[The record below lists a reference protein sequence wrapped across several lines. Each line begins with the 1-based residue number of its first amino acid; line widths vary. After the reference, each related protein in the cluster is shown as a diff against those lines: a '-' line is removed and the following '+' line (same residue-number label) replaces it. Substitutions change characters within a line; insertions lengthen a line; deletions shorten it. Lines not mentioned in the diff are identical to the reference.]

1 MRGSEVIRLSV
12 FFDHILQAEEQTGK
26 HIPELLAE
34 VKEEGISAVE
44 INRTYLLEH
53 PETLEMLE
61 TAGLQVSCIYEFY
74 ALERGRET
82 EKARRHIEIARKAK
96 AGKIL
101 IVPGFFSVETEEFV
115 NCVPDREKVWD
126 YLSHSEKAVRMAE
139 GLREIVEMAGS
150 RNAVKDEK
158 ITEPHGIADVKK
170 NADSQS
176 AADITP
182 IPVVIEDFD
191 DRNSPIAC
199 VSGMKWFAEQVPG
212 LCFTFDTG
220 NFIIHGEDIFAA
232 WEELKDKVVHVHCK
246 DRKISAKKLLKV
258 QKTESS
264 EPLKVQKTESDEPLQ
279 AQETDADKAM
289 EMQKIYTDK
298 PLQAQEADADK
309 AMEMQKIYTDKPL
322 QAQENTTPDIKEC
335 YLPAAVGEGCIPIK
349 ELVYKMKEYGYRGY
363 LAIEHFD
370 AADQE
375 AYMQKSAANL
385 QEYCS

>member
-34 VKEEGISAVE
+34 VKKAGISAVE
-44 INRTYLLEH
+44 INCTYLLEH
-53 PETLEMLE
+53 PATLEMLE

-82 EKARRHIEIARKAK
+82 EKARRHIEIARKTK

-101 IVPGFFSVETEEFV
+101 IVPGFFSVEAEEFV

-126 YLSHSEKAVRMAE
+126 YLSHSEKAQRMAD

-150 RNAVKDEK
+150 RN
-158 ITEPHGIADVKK
+158 IAD
-170 NADSQS
+170 
-176 AADITP
+176 TP
-182 IPVVIEDFD
+182 ITVVIEDFD

-199 VSGMKWFAEQVPG
+199 VSGMQWFAEQVPG

-246 DRKISAKKLLKV
+246 DRKIS
-258 QKTESS
+258 S
-264 EPLKVQKTESDEPLQ
+264 
-279 AQETDADKAM
+279 
-289 EMQKIYTDK
+289 DK
-298 PLQAQEADADK
+298 PLQT
-309 AMEMQKIYTDKPL
+309 QKN
-322 QAQENTTPDIKEC
+322 ATPDIKEC

-370 AADQE
+370 AVDQE

>member
-34 VKEEGISAVE
+34 VKNAGISAVE

-53 PETLEMLE
+53 PATLEMLE

-82 EKARRHIEIARKAK
+82 EKARRHIEIARKTK

-126 YLSHSEKAVRMAE
+126 YLSHSEKAQRMAD

-150 RNAVKDEK
+150 RN
-158 ITEPHGIADVKK
+158 IAD
-170 NADSQS
+170 
-176 AADITP
+176 TP
-182 IPVVIEDFD
+182 ITVVIEDFD

-199 VSGMKWFAEQVPG
+199 VSGMQWFAEQVPG

-246 DRKISAKKLLKV
+246 DRKIS
-258 QKTESS
+258 S
-264 EPLKVQKTESDEPLQ
+264 
-279 AQETDADKAM
+279 
-289 EMQKIYTDK
+289 DK
-298 PLQAQEADADK
+298 PLQT
-309 AMEMQKIYTDKPL
+309 QKNATL
-322 QAQENTTPDIKEC
+322 DIKEC

-375 AYMQKSAANL
+375 AYMQKSVANL
-385 QEYCS
+385 QEYCSQTGMEIYTK

>member
-1 MRGSEVIRLSV
+1 MRGSEVIRLSA

-34 VKEEGISAVE
+34 VKKAGISAVE
-44 INRTYLLEH
+44 INCTYLLEH
-53 PETLEMLE
+53 SATLEMLE

-82 EKARRHIEIARKAK
+82 EKARRHIEIARKTK

-126 YLSHSEKAVRMAE
+126 YLSHSEKAQRMAD

-150 RNAVKDEK
+150 RN
-158 ITEPHGIADVKK
+158 IAD
-170 NADSQS
+170 
-176 AADITP
+176 TP
-182 IPVVIEDFD
+182 ITVVIEDFD

-199 VSGMKWFAEQVPG
+199 VSGMQWFAEQVPG

-220 NFIIHGEDIFAA
+220 NFIIHGENIFAA

-246 DRKISAKKLLKV
+246 DRKIS
-258 QKTESS
+258 S
-264 EPLKVQKTESDEPLQ
+264 
-279 AQETDADKAM
+279 
-289 EMQKIYTDK
+289 DK
-298 PLQAQEADADK
+298 PLQT
-309 AMEMQKIYTDKPL
+309 QKNATL
-322 QAQENTTPDIKEC
+322 DIKEC

-385 QEYCS
+385 QEYCSQTGMGIYTK

>member
-34 VKEEGISAVE
+34 VKKAGISAVE
-44 INRTYLLEH
+44 INCTYLLEH
-53 PETLEMLE
+53 PATLEMLE

-82 EKARRHIEIARKAK
+82 EKARRHIEIARKTK

-126 YLSHSEKAVRMAE
+126 YLSHSEKAQRMAD
-139 GLREIVEMAGS
+139 GLREIVEMADS
-150 RNAVKDEK
+150 RN
-158 ITEPHGIADVKK
+158 IAD
-170 NADSQS
+170 
-176 AADITP
+176 TP
-182 IPVVIEDFD
+182 ITVVIEDFD

-199 VSGMKWFAEQVPG
+199 VSGMQWFAEQVPG

-220 NFIIHGEDIFAA
+220 NFIIHGENIFAA

-246 DRKISAKKLLKV
+246 DRKIS
-258 QKTESS
+258 S
-264 EPLKVQKTESDEPLQ
+264 
-279 AQETDADKAM
+279 
-289 EMQKIYTDK
+289 DK
-298 PLQAQEADADK
+298 PLQT
-309 AMEMQKIYTDKPL
+309 QKN
-322 QAQENTTPDIKEC
+322 ATPDIKEC
-335 YLPAAVGEGCIPIK
+335 YLPAAVVEGCIPIK

-385 QEYCS
+385 RRYCSQTGMGIYTK

>member
-126 YLSHSEKAVRMAE
+126 YLSHSEKALRMAE

-158 ITEPHGIADVKK
+158 ITEPHGIAGVKK
-170 NADSQS
+170 IADSQS

-182 IPVVIEDFD
+182 IAVVIEDFD
-191 DRNSPIAC
+191 DRNSPIAS

-246 DRKISAKKLLKV
+246 DRKISAEKLLKV

-264 EPLKVQKTESDEPLQ
+264 ESLKVQKTESSEPLRV
-279 AQETDADKAM
+279 
-289 EMQKIYTDK
+289 QKTESDE

-322 QAQENTTPDIKEC
+322 QAQENATPDIKEC

-349 ELVYKMKEYGYRGY
+349 ELVHKMKEYGYRGY

>member
-34 VKEEGISAVE
+34 VKNAGISAVE
-44 INRTYLLEH
+44 INCTYLLEH
-53 PETLEMLE
+53 PATLEMLE

-82 EKARRHIEIARKAK
+82 EKARRHIEIARKTK

-126 YLSHSEKAVRMAE
+126 YLSHSEKAQRMAD

-150 RNAVKDEK
+150 RN
-158 ITEPHGIADVKK
+158 IAD
-170 NADSQS
+170 
-176 AADITP
+176 TP
-182 IPVVIEDFD
+182 ITVVIEDFD

-199 VSGMKWFAEQVPG
+199 VSGMQWFAEQVPG

-246 DRKISAKKLLKV
+246 DSKIS
-258 QKTESS
+258 S
-264 EPLKVQKTESDEPLQ
+264 
-279 AQETDADKAM
+279 
-289 EMQKIYTDK
+289 DK
-298 PLQAQEADADK
+298 PLQT
-309 AMEMQKIYTDKPL
+309 QKN
-322 QAQENTTPDIKEC
+322 ATPDIKEC
-335 YLPAAVGEGCIPIK
+335 YLPAAEGEGCIPIK

-385 QEYCS
+385 QEYCSQTGMEIYTK

>member
-34 VKEEGISAVE
+34 VKKAGISAVE
-44 INRTYLLEH
+44 INCTYLLEH
-53 PETLEMLE
+53 PATLEMLE

-82 EKARRHIEIARKAK
+82 EKARRHIEIARKTK

-126 YLSHSEKAVRMAE
+126 YLSHSEKAQRMAD
-139 GLREIVEMAGS
+139 GLREIVEMADS
-150 RNAVKDEK
+150 RN
-158 ITEPHGIADVKK
+158 IAD
-170 NADSQS
+170 
-176 AADITP
+176 TP
-182 IPVVIEDFD
+182 ITVVIEDFD

-199 VSGMKWFAEQVPG
+199 VSGMQWFAEQVPG
-212 LCFTFDTG
+212 LCFTFDMG
-220 NFIIHGEDIFAA
+220 NFIIHGENIFAA

-246 DRKISAKKLLKV
+246 DRKIS
-258 QKTESS
+258 S
-264 EPLKVQKTESDEPLQ
+264 
-279 AQETDADKAM
+279 
-289 EMQKIYTDK
+289 DK
-298 PLQAQEADADK
+298 PLQT
-309 AMEMQKIYTDKPL
+309 QKN
-322 QAQENTTPDIKEC
+322 ATPDIKEC

-385 QEYCS
+385 QEYCSQTGMGIYTK

>member
-34 VKEEGISAVE
+34 VKKAGISAVE
-44 INRTYLLEH
+44 INCTYLLEH
-53 PETLEMLE
+53 PATLEMLE

-82 EKARRHIEIARKAK
+82 EKARRHIEIARKTK

-126 YLSHSEKAVRMAE
+126 YLSHSEKAQRMAD

-150 RNAVKDEK
+150 RN
-158 ITEPHGIADVKK
+158 IADT
-170 NADSQS
+170 S
-176 AADITP
+176 IT
-182 IPVVIEDFD
+182 VVIEDFD

-199 VSGMKWFAEQVPG
+199 VSGMQWFAEQVPG

-220 NFIIHGEDIFAA
+220 NFIIHGENIFAA

-246 DRKISAKKLLKV
+246 DRKIS
-258 QKTESS
+258 S
-264 EPLKVQKTESDEPLQ
+264 
-279 AQETDADKAM
+279 
-289 EMQKIYTDK
+289 DK
-298 PLQAQEADADK
+298 PLQT
-309 AMEMQKIYTDKPL
+309 QKN
-322 QAQENTTPDIKEC
+322 ATPDIKEC

-385 QEYCS
+385 QEYCSQTGMEIYTK

>member
-34 VKEEGISAVE
+34 VKKAGISAVE

-53 PETLEMLE
+53 PATLEMLE

-82 EKARRHIEIARKAK
+82 EKARKHIEIARKTK

-101 IVPGFFSVETEEFV
+101 IVPGFFSVEAEEFV

-126 YLSHSEKAVRMAE
+126 YLSHSEKAQRMAD

-150 RNAVKDEK
+150 RN
-158 ITEPHGIADVKK
+158 IAD
-170 NADSQS
+170 
-176 AADITP
+176 TP
-182 IPVVIEDFD
+182 ITVVIEDFD

-199 VSGMKWFAEQVPG
+199 VSGMQWFAEQVPG

-246 DRKISAKKLLKV
+246 DRKIS
-258 QKTESS
+258 S
-264 EPLKVQKTESDEPLQ
+264 
-279 AQETDADKAM
+279 
-289 EMQKIYTDK
+289 DK
-298 PLQAQEADADK
+298 PLQT
-309 AMEMQKIYTDKPL
+309 QKN
-322 QAQENTTPDIKEC
+322 ATPDIKEC

-385 QEYCS
+385 QEYCSQTGMEIYTK

>member
-34 VKEEGISAVE
+34 VKKAGISAVE
-44 INRTYLLEH
+44 INCTYLLEH
-53 PETLEMLE
+53 PATLEMLE

-82 EKARRHIEIARKAK
+82 EKARRHIEIARKTK

-126 YLSHSEKAVRMAE
+126 YLSHSEKAQRMAD
-139 GLREIVEMAGS
+139 GLQEIVEMAGS
-150 RNAVKDEK
+150 RN
-158 ITEPHGIADVKK
+158 IAD
-170 NADSQS
+170 
-176 AADITP
+176 TP
-182 IPVVIEDFD
+182 ITVVIEDFD

-199 VSGMKWFAEQVPG
+199 VSGMQWFAKQVPG

-220 NFIIHGEDIFAA
+220 NFIIHGENIFAA

-246 DRKISAKKLLKV
+246 DRKIS
-258 QKTESS
+258 S
-264 EPLKVQKTESDEPLQ
+264 
-279 AQETDADKAM
+279 
-289 EMQKIYTDK
+289 DK
-298 PLQAQEADADK
+298 PLQT
-309 AMEMQKIYTDKPL
+309 QKN
-322 QAQENTTPDIKEC
+322 ATPDIKEC

-385 QEYCS
+385 QEYCSQTGMEIYTK

>member
-34 VKEEGISAVE
+34 VKKAGISAIE
-44 INRTYLLEH
+44 INCTYLLEH
-53 PETLEMLE
+53 PAMLEMLE

-82 EKARRHIEIARKAK
+82 EKARRHIEIARKTK

-126 YLSHSEKAVRMAE
+126 YLSHSEKAQRMAD

-150 RNAVKDEK
+150 RN
-158 ITEPHGIADVKK
+158 IAD
-170 NADSQS
+170 
-176 AADITP
+176 TP
-182 IPVVIEDFD
+182 ITVVIEDFD

-199 VSGMKWFAEQVPG
+199 VSGMQWFAEQVPG

-220 NFIIHGEDIFAA
+220 NFIIHGENIFAA

-246 DRKISAKKLLKV
+246 DRKIS
-258 QKTESS
+258 S
-264 EPLKVQKTESDEPLQ
+264 
-279 AQETDADKAM
+279 
-289 EMQKIYTDK
+289 DK
-298 PLQAQEADADK
+298 PLQT
-309 AMEMQKIYTDKPL
+309 QKNATL
-322 QAQENTTPDIKEC
+322 DIKEC
-335 YLPAAVGEGCIPIK
+335 YLPAAEGEGCIPIK

-385 QEYCS
+385 RRYCSQTGMGIYTK

>member
-34 VKEEGISAVE
+34 VKKAGISAVE
-44 INRTYLLEH
+44 INCTYLLEH
-53 PETLEMLE
+53 PATLEMLE

-82 EKARRHIEIARKAK
+82 EKARRHIEIARKTK

-126 YLSHSEKAVRMAE
+126 YLSHSEKAQRMAD

-150 RNAVKDEK
+150 RN
-158 ITEPHGIADVKK
+158 IAD
-170 NADSQS
+170 
-176 AADITP
+176 TP
-182 IPVVIEDFD
+182 ITVVIEDFD

-199 VSGMKWFAEQVPG
+199 VSGMQWFAKQVPG

-220 NFIIHGEDIFAA
+220 NFIIHGENIFAA

-246 DRKISAKKLLKV
+246 DRKIS
-258 QKTESS
+258 S
-264 EPLKVQKTESDEPLQ
+264 
-279 AQETDADKAM
+279 
-289 EMQKIYTDK
+289 DK
-298 PLQAQEADADK
+298 PLQT
-309 AMEMQKIYTDKPL
+309 QKN
-322 QAQENTTPDIKEC
+322 ATPDIKEC

-375 AYMQKSAANL
+375 AYMQKSVANL
-385 QEYCS
+385 QEYCSQTGMEIYTK

>member
-1 MRGSEVIRLSV
+1 MRGSEVIRLST

-34 VKEEGISAVE
+34 VKKAGISAVE

-53 PETLEMLE
+53 PATLEMLE

-82 EKARRHIEIARKAK
+82 EKARRHIEIARKTK

-126 YLSHSEKAVRMAE
+126 YLSHSEKAQRMAD

-150 RNAVKDEK
+150 RN
-158 ITEPHGIADVKK
+158 IAD
-170 NADSQS
+170 
-176 AADITP
+176 TP
-182 IPVVIEDFD
+182 ITVVIEDFD

-199 VSGMKWFAEQVPG
+199 VSGMQWFAEQVPG

-220 NFIIHGEDIFAA
+220 NFIIHGENIFAA

-246 DRKISAKKLLKV
+246 DRKIS
-258 QKTESS
+258 S
-264 EPLKVQKTESDEPLQ
+264 
-279 AQETDADKAM
+279 
-289 EMQKIYTDK
+289 DK
-298 PLQAQEADADK
+298 PLQT
-309 AMEMQKIYTDKPL
+309 QKN
-322 QAQENTTPDIKEC
+322 ATPDIKEC

-385 QEYCS
+385 QEYCSQTGMGIYTK

>member
-34 VKEEGISAVE
+34 VKKAGISAVE
-44 INRTYLLEH
+44 INCTYLLEH
-53 PETLEMLE
+53 PATLEMLE

-82 EKARRHIEIARKAK
+82 EKARRHIEIARKTK

-126 YLSHSEKAVRMAE
+126 YLSHSEKAQRMAD

-150 RNAVKDEK
+150 RN
-158 ITEPHGIADVKK
+158 IAD
-170 NADSQS
+170 
-176 AADITP
+176 TP
-182 IPVVIEDFD
+182 ITVVIEDFD

-199 VSGMKWFAEQVPG
+199 VSGMQWFAEQVPG

-220 NFIIHGEDIFAA
+220 NFIIHGENIFAA

-246 DRKISAKKLLKV
+246 DRKIS
-258 QKTESS
+258 S
-264 EPLKVQKTESDEPLQ
+264 
-279 AQETDADKAM
+279 
-289 EMQKIYTDK
+289 DK
-298 PLQAQEADADK
+298 PLQT
-309 AMEMQKIYTDKPL
+309 QKN
-322 QAQENTTPDIKEC
+322 ATPDIKEC

-370 AADQE
+370 AAYQE

-385 QEYCS
+385 QEYCSQTGMGIYTK

>member
-34 VKEEGISAVE
+34 VKNAGISAVE

-53 PETLEMLE
+53 PATLEMLE

-82 EKARRHIEIARKAK
+82 EKARRHIEIARKTK

-126 YLSHSEKAVRMAE
+126 YLSHSEKAQRMAD

-150 RNAVKDEK
+150 RN
-158 ITEPHGIADVKK
+158 IAD
-170 NADSQS
+170 
-176 AADITP
+176 TP
-182 IPVVIEDFD
+182 ITVVIEDFD

-199 VSGMKWFAEQVPG
+199 VSGMQWFAEQVPG

-246 DRKISAKKLLKV
+246 DRKIS
-258 QKTESS
+258 S
-264 EPLKVQKTESDEPLQ
+264 
-279 AQETDADKAM
+279 
-289 EMQKIYTDK
+289 DK
-298 PLQAQEADADK
+298 PLQT
-309 AMEMQKIYTDKPL
+309 QKNATL
-322 QAQENTTPDIKEC
+322 DIKAC

-349 ELVYKMKEYGYRGY
+349 ELGYKMKEYGYRGY

>member
-34 VKEEGISAVE
+34 VKKAGISAVE
-44 INRTYLLEH
+44 INCTYLLEH
-53 PETLEMLE
+53 PATLEMLE

-82 EKARRHIEIARKAK
+82 EKARRHIEIARKTK

-115 NCVPDREKVWD
+115 NCVPDREKGWD
-126 YLSHSEKAVRMAE
+126 YLSHSEKAQRMAD

-150 RNAVKDEK
+150 RN
-158 ITEPHGIADVKK
+158 IAD
-170 NADSQS
+170 
-176 AADITP
+176 TP
-182 IPVVIEDFD
+182 ITVVIEDFD

-199 VSGMKWFAEQVPG
+199 VSGMQWFAEQVPG

-246 DRKISAKKLLKV
+246 DRKIS
-258 QKTESS
+258 S
-264 EPLKVQKTESDEPLQ
+264 
-279 AQETDADKAM
+279 
-289 EMQKIYTDK
+289 DK
-298 PLQAQEADADK
+298 PLQT
-309 AMEMQKIYTDKPL
+309 QKN
-322 QAQENTTPDIKEC
+322 ATPDIKEC

-370 AADQE
+370 AAEQE

-385 QEYCS
+385 QEYCSQTGMEIYTK

>member
-34 VKEEGISAVE
+34 VKKAGISAVE

-53 PETLEMLE
+53 PATLEMLE

-82 EKARRHIEIARKAK
+82 EKARRHIEIARKTK

-126 YLSHSEKAVRMAE
+126 YLSHSEKAQRMAD

-150 RNAVKDEK
+150 RN
-158 ITEPHGIADVKK
+158 IAD
-170 NADSQS
+170 
-176 AADITP
+176 TP
-182 IPVVIEDFD
+182 ITVVIEDFD

-199 VSGMKWFAEQVPG
+199 VSGMQWFAEQVPG

-220 NFIIHGEDIFAA
+220 NFIIHGENIFAA

-246 DRKISAKKLLKV
+246 DRKISSDKSLQT
-258 QKTESS
+258 QKN
-264 EPLKVQKTESDEPLQ
+264 
-279 AQETDADKAM
+279 A
-289 EMQKIYTDK
+289 
-298 PLQAQEADADK
+298 
-309 AMEMQKIYTDKPL
+309 
-322 QAQENTTPDIKEC
+322 TPDIKEC

-385 QEYCS
+385 QEYCSQTGMGIYTK

>member
-34 VKEEGISAVE
+34 VKKAGISAVE
-44 INRTYLLEH
+44 INCTYLLEH
-53 PETLEMLE
+53 PATLEMLE

-82 EKARRHIEIARKAK
+82 EKARRHIEIARKTK

-126 YLSHSEKAVRMAE
+126 YLSHSEKAQRMAD

-150 RNAVKDEK
+150 RN
-158 ITEPHGIADVKK
+158 IAD
-170 NADSQS
+170 
-176 AADITP
+176 TP
-182 IPVVIEDFD
+182 ITVVIEDFD

-199 VSGMKWFAEQVPG
+199 VSGMQWFAEQVPG

-246 DRKISAKKLLKV
+246 DRKIS
-258 QKTESS
+258 S
-264 EPLKVQKTESDEPLQ
+264 
-279 AQETDADKAM
+279 
-289 EMQKIYTDK
+289 DK
-298 PLQAQEADADK
+298 PLQT
-309 AMEMQKIYTDKPL
+309 QKN
-322 QAQENTTPDIKEC
+322 ATPDIKEC

-370 AADQE
+370 AAEQE

-385 QEYCS
+385 QEYCSQTGMEIYTK

>member
-34 VKEEGISAVE
+34 VKNAGISAVE

-53 PETLEMLE
+53 PATLEMLE

-82 EKARRHIEIARKAK
+82 EKARRHIEIARKTK

-126 YLSHSEKAVRMAE
+126 YLSHSEKAQRMAD

-150 RNAVKDEK
+150 RN
-158 ITEPHGIADVKK
+158 IAD
-170 NADSQS
+170 
-176 AADITP
+176 TP
-182 IPVVIEDFD
+182 ITVVIEDFD

-199 VSGMKWFAEQVPG
+199 VSGMQWFAEQVPG

-246 DRKISAKKLLKV
+246 DRKIS
-258 QKTESS
+258 S
-264 EPLKVQKTESDEPLQ
+264 
-279 AQETDADKAM
+279 
-289 EMQKIYTDK
+289 DK
-298 PLQAQEADADK
+298 PLQT
-309 AMEMQKIYTDKPL
+309 QKN
-322 QAQENTTPDIKEC
+322 ATPDIKEC

-385 QEYCS
+385 QEYCSQTGMEIYTK

>member
-1 MRGSEVIRLSV
+1 MRGSEVIRLSA

-34 VKEEGISAVE
+34 VKKAGISAVE
-44 INRTYLLEH
+44 INCTYLLEH
-53 PETLEMLE
+53 PATLEMLE

-82 EKARRHIEIARKAK
+82 EKARRHIEIARKTK

-126 YLSHSEKAVRMAE
+126 YLSHSEKAQRMAD

-150 RNAVKDEK
+150 RN
-158 ITEPHGIADVKK
+158 IAD
-170 NADSQS
+170 
-176 AADITP
+176 TP
-182 IPVVIEDFD
+182 ITVVIEDFD

-199 VSGMKWFAEQVPG
+199 VSGMQWFAEQVPG

-220 NFIIHGEDIFAA
+220 NFIIHGENIFAA

-246 DRKISAKKLLKV
+246 DRKIS
-258 QKTESS
+258 S
-264 EPLKVQKTESDEPLQ
+264 
-279 AQETDADKAM
+279 
-289 EMQKIYTDK
+289 DK
-298 PLQAQEADADK
+298 PLQT
-309 AMEMQKIYTDKPL
+309 QKN
-322 QAQENTTPDIKEC
+322 ATPDIKEC

-385 QEYCS
+385 QEYCSQTGMGIYTK

>member
-34 VKEEGISAVE
+34 VKKAGISAVE

-53 PETLEMLE
+53 PATLEMLE

-82 EKARRHIEIARKAK
+82 EKARRHIEIARKTK

-101 IVPGFFSVETEEFV
+101 IVPGFFSVEAEEFV

-126 YLSHSEKAVRMAE
+126 YLSHSEKAQRMAD

-150 RNAVKDEK
+150 RN
-158 ITEPHGIADVKK
+158 IAD
-170 NADSQS
+170 
-176 AADITP
+176 TP
-182 IPVVIEDFD
+182 ITVVIEDFD

-199 VSGMKWFAEQVPG
+199 VSGMQWFAEQVPG

-220 NFIIHGEDIFAA
+220 NFIIHGENIFAA

-246 DRKISAKKLLKV
+246 DRKIS
-258 QKTESS
+258 S
-264 EPLKVQKTESDEPLQ
+264 
-279 AQETDADKAM
+279 
-289 EMQKIYTDK
+289 DK
-298 PLQAQEADADK
+298 PLQT
-309 AMEMQKIYTDKPL
+309 QKN
-322 QAQENTTPDIKEC
+322 ATPDIKEC

-375 AYMQKSAANL
+375 VYMQKSAANL
-385 QEYCS
+385 QEYCSQTGMEIYTK

>member
-1 MRGSEVIRLSV
+1 MRGSEVIRLLV

-34 VKEEGISAVE
+34 VKKAGISAVE

-53 PETLEMLE
+53 PATLEVLE

-82 EKARRHIEIARKAK
+82 EKARRHIEIARKTK

-126 YLSHSEKAVRMAE
+126 YLSHSEKAQRMAD

-150 RNAVKDEK
+150 RN
-158 ITEPHGIADVKK
+158 IAD
-170 NADSQS
+170 
-176 AADITP
+176 TP
-182 IPVVIEDFD
+182 ITVVIEDFD

-199 VSGMKWFAEQVPG
+199 VSGMQWFAEQVPG

-220 NFIIHGEDIFAA
+220 NFIIHGENIFAA

-246 DRKISAKKLLKV
+246 DRKIS
-258 QKTESS
+258 S
-264 EPLKVQKTESDEPLQ
+264 
-279 AQETDADKAM
+279 
-289 EMQKIYTDK
+289 DK
-298 PLQAQEADADK
+298 PLQT
-309 AMEMQKIYTDKPL
+309 QKN
-322 QAQENTTPDIKEC
+322 ATPDIKEC

-385 QEYCS
+385 QEYCSQTGMGIYTK

>member
-1 MRGSEVIRLSV
+1 MRGSEVIRLSA

-34 VKEEGISAVE
+34 VKKAGISAVE
-44 INRTYLLEH
+44 INCTYLLKH
-53 PETLEMLE
+53 PATLEMLE

-82 EKARRHIEIARKAK
+82 EKARRHIEIARKTK

-126 YLSHSEKAVRMAE
+126 YLSHSEKAQRMAD

-150 RNAVKDEK
+150 RN
-158 ITEPHGIADVKK
+158 IAD
-170 NADSQS
+170 
-176 AADITP
+176 TP
-182 IPVVIEDFD
+182 ITVVIEDFD

-199 VSGMKWFAEQVPG
+199 VSGMQWFAEQVPG

-220 NFIIHGEDIFAA
+220 NFIIHGENIFAA
-232 WEELKDKVVHVHCK
+232 WEELNDKVVHVHCK
-246 DRKISAKKLLKV
+246 DRKIRS
-258 QKTESS
+258 
-264 EPLKVQKTESDEPLQ
+264 
-279 AQETDADKAM
+279 
-289 EMQKIYTDK
+289 DK
-298 PLQAQEADADK
+298 PLQT
-309 AMEMQKIYTDKPL
+309 QKNATL
-322 QAQENTTPDIKEC
+322 DIKEC

-385 QEYCS
+385 QEYCSQTGMGIYTK

>member
-34 VKEEGISAVE
+34 VKKAGISAVE

-53 PETLEMLE
+53 PATLEMLE

-82 EKARRHIEIARKAK
+82 EKARRHIEIARKTK

-101 IVPGFFSVETEEFV
+101 IVPGFFSVEAEEFV

-126 YLSHSEKAVRMAE
+126 YLSHSEKAQRMAD

-150 RNAVKDEK
+150 RN
-158 ITEPHGIADVKK
+158 IAD
-170 NADSQS
+170 
-176 AADITP
+176 TP
-182 IPVVIEDFD
+182 ITVVIEDFD

-199 VSGMKWFAEQVPG
+199 VSGMQWFAEQVPG

-246 DRKISAKKLLKV
+246 DRKIS
-258 QKTESS
+258 S
-264 EPLKVQKTESDEPLQ
+264 
-279 AQETDADKAM
+279 
-289 EMQKIYTDK
+289 DK
-298 PLQAQEADADK
+298 PLQT
-309 AMEMQKIYTDKPL
+309 QKN
-322 QAQENTTPDIKEC
+322 ATPDIKEC

-363 LAIEHFD
+363 FAIEHFD
-370 AADQE
+370 ATDQE

-385 QEYCS
+385 QEYCSQTGMEIYTK

>member
-34 VKEEGISAVE
+34 VKKAGISAVE
-44 INRTYLLEH
+44 INCTYLLEH
-53 PETLEMLE
+53 PATLEMLE

-82 EKARRHIEIARKAK
+82 EKARRHIEIARKTK

-126 YLSHSEKAVRMAE
+126 YLSHSEKAQRMAD

-150 RNAVKDEK
+150 RN
-158 ITEPHGIADVKK
+158 IAD
-170 NADSQS
+170 
-176 AADITP
+176 TP
-182 IPVVIEDFD
+182 ITVVIEDFD

-199 VSGMKWFAEQVPG
+199 VSGMQWFAKQVPG

-220 NFIIHGEDIFAA
+220 NFIIHGENIFAA

-246 DRKISAKKLLKV
+246 DKKIS
-258 QKTESS
+258 S
-264 EPLKVQKTESDEPLQ
+264 
-279 AQETDADKAM
+279 
-289 EMQKIYTDK
+289 DK
-298 PLQAQEADADK
+298 PLQT
-309 AMEMQKIYTDKPL
+309 QKN
-322 QAQENTTPDIKEC
+322 ATPDIKEC

-385 QEYCS
+385 QEYCSQTGMGIYTK

>member
-34 VKEEGISAVE
+34 VKKAGISAVE
-44 INRTYLLEH
+44 INCTYLLEH
-53 PETLEMLE
+53 PATLEMLE

-82 EKARRHIEIARKAK
+82 EKARRHIEIARKTK

-126 YLSHSEKAVRMAE
+126 YLSHSEKAQRIAD

-150 RNAVKDEK
+150 RN
-158 ITEPHGIADVKK
+158 IAD
-170 NADSQS
+170 
-176 AADITP
+176 TP
-182 IPVVIEDFD
+182 ITVVIEDFD

-199 VSGMKWFAEQVPG
+199 VSGMQWFAEQVPG

-220 NFIIHGEDIFAA
+220 NFIIHGENIFAA

-246 DRKISAKKLLKV
+246 DRKIS
-258 QKTESS
+258 S
-264 EPLKVQKTESDEPLQ
+264 
-279 AQETDADKAM
+279 
-289 EMQKIYTDK
+289 DK
-298 PLQAQEADADK
+298 PLQT
-309 AMEMQKIYTDKPL
+309 QKN
-322 QAQENTTPDIKEC
+322 ATPGIKEC

>member
-34 VKEEGISAVE
+34 VKKAGISAVE
-44 INRTYLLEH
+44 INCTYLLEH
-53 PETLEMLE
+53 PATLEMLE

-82 EKARRHIEIARKAK
+82 EKARRHIEIARKTK

-126 YLSHSEKAVRMAE
+126 YLSHSEKAQRMAD

-150 RNAVKDEK
+150 RN
-158 ITEPHGIADVKK
+158 IAD
-170 NADSQS
+170 
-176 AADITP
+176 TP
-182 IPVVIEDFD
+182 ITVVIEDFD

-199 VSGMKWFAEQVPG
+199 VSGMQWFAEQVPG

-220 NFIIHGEDIFAA
+220 NFIIHGENIFAA

-246 DRKISAKKLLKV
+246 DRKIS
-258 QKTESS
+258 S
-264 EPLKVQKTESDEPLQ
+264 
-279 AQETDADKAM
+279 
-289 EMQKIYTDK
+289 DK
-298 PLQAQEADADK
+298 PLQT
-309 AMEMQKIYTDKPL
+309 QKN
-322 QAQENTTPDIKEC
+322 ATPDIKEC

-363 LAIEHFD
+363 LAVEHFD

-385 QEYCS
+385 QEYCSQTGMGIYTK

>member
-34 VKEEGISAVE
+34 VKKAGISAVE
-44 INRTYLLEH
+44 INCTYLLEH
-53 PETLEMLE
+53 PATLEMLE

-82 EKARRHIEIARKAK
+82 EKARRHIEIARKTK

-126 YLSHSEKAVRMAE
+126 YLSHSEKAQRMAD

-150 RNAVKDEK
+150 RN
-158 ITEPHGIADVKK
+158 IAD
-170 NADSQS
+170 
-176 AADITP
+176 TP
-182 IPVVIEDFD
+182 ITVVIEDFD

-199 VSGMKWFAEQVPG
+199 VSGMQWFAEQVPG

-220 NFIIHGEDIFAA
+220 NFIIHGENIFAA

-246 DRKISAKKLLKV
+246 DRKIS
-258 QKTESS
+258 S
-264 EPLKVQKTESDEPLQ
+264 
-279 AQETDADKAM
+279 
-289 EMQKIYTDK
+289 DK
-298 PLQAQEADADK
+298 PLQT
-309 AMEMQKIYTDKPL
+309 QKNATL
-322 QAQENTTPDIKEC
+322 DIKEC
-335 YLPAAVGEGCIPIK
+335 CLPVAVGEGCIPIK

-385 QEYCS
+385 QEYCSQTGMGIYTK

>member
-34 VKEEGISAVE
+34 VKKAGISAVE
-44 INRTYLLEH
+44 INSTYLLEH
-53 PETLEMLE
+53 LATLEMLE

-82 EKARRHIEIARKAK
+82 EKARRHIEIARKTK

-126 YLSHSEKAVRMAE
+126 YLSHSEKAQRMAD

-150 RNAVKDEK
+150 RN
-158 ITEPHGIADVKK
+158 IAD
-170 NADSQS
+170 
-176 AADITP
+176 TP
-182 IPVVIEDFD
+182 ITVVIEDFD

-199 VSGMKWFAEQVPG
+199 VSGMQWFAEQVPG

-220 NFIIHGEDIFAA
+220 NFIIHGENIFAA

-246 DRKISAKKLLKV
+246 DRKIS
-258 QKTESS
+258 S
-264 EPLKVQKTESDEPLQ
+264 
-279 AQETDADKAM
+279 
-289 EMQKIYTDK
+289 DK
-298 PLQAQEADADK
+298 PLQT
-309 AMEMQKIYTDKPL
+309 QKN
-322 QAQENTTPDIKEC
+322 ATPDIKEC

-375 AYMQKSAANL
+375 AYIQKSAANL
-385 QEYCS
+385 QEYCSQTGMEIYTK

>member
-1 MRGSEVIRLSV
+1 M
-12 FFDHILQAEEQTGK
+12 
-26 HIPELLAE
+26 
-34 VKEEGISAVE
+34 
-44 INRTYLLEH
+44 
-53 PETLEMLE
+53 
-61 TAGLQVSCIYEFY
+61 
-74 ALERGRET
+74 
-82 EKARRHIEIARKAK
+82 
-96 AGKIL
+96 

-126 YLSHSEKAVRMAE
+126 YLSHSEKALRMAE

-158 ITEPHGIADVKK
+158 ITEPHGIAGVKK
-170 NADSQS
+170 IADSQS

-246 DRKISAKKLLKV
+246 DRKISAEKLLKV

-264 EPLKVQKTESDEPLQ
+264 EPLQV
-279 AQETDADKAM
+279 
-289 EMQKIYTDK
+289 
-298 PLQAQEADADK
+298 
-309 AMEMQKIYTDKPL
+309 
-322 QAQENTTPDIKEC
+322 QENATPDIKEC

>member
-34 VKEEGISAVE
+34 VKKAGISAVE
-44 INRTYLLEH
+44 INCTYLLEH
-53 PETLEMLE
+53 PATLEMLE

-82 EKARRHIEIARKAK
+82 EKARRHIEIARKTK

-126 YLSHSEKAVRMAE
+126 YLSHSEKAQRMAD
-139 GLREIVEMAGS
+139 GLREIVEMADS
-150 RNAVKDEK
+150 RN
-158 ITEPHGIADVKK
+158 IAD
-170 NADSQS
+170 
-176 AADITP
+176 TP
-182 IPVVIEDFD
+182 ITVVIEDFD

-199 VSGMKWFAEQVPG
+199 VSGMQWFAEQVPG

-220 NFIIHGEDIFAA
+220 NFIIHGENIFAA

-246 DRKISAKKLLKV
+246 DRKIS
-258 QKTESS
+258 S
-264 EPLKVQKTESDEPLQ
+264 
-279 AQETDADKAM
+279 
-289 EMQKIYTDK
+289 DK
-298 PLQAQEADADK
+298 PLQT
-309 AMEMQKIYTDKPL
+309 QKN
-322 QAQENTTPDIKEC
+322 ATPDIKEC

-385 QEYCS
+385 QEYCSQTGMGIYTK

>member
-34 VKEEGISAVE
+34 VKKAGISAVE
-44 INRTYLLEH
+44 INCTYLLEH
-53 PETLEMLE
+53 PATLEMLE

-82 EKARRHIEIARKAK
+82 EKARRHIEIARKTK

-101 IVPGFFSVETEEFV
+101 IVPGFFSVEAEEFV

-126 YLSHSEKAVRMAE
+126 YLSHSEKAQRMAD

-150 RNAVKDEK
+150 RN
-158 ITEPHGIADVKK
+158 IAD
-170 NADSQS
+170 
-176 AADITP
+176 TP
-182 IPVVIEDFD
+182 ITVVIEDFD

-199 VSGMKWFAEQVPG
+199 VSGMQWFAEQVPG

-246 DRKISAKKLLKV
+246 DRKIS
-258 QKTESS
+258 S
-264 EPLKVQKTESDEPLQ
+264 
-279 AQETDADKAM
+279 
-289 EMQKIYTDK
+289 DK
-298 PLQAQEADADK
+298 PLQT
-309 AMEMQKIYTDKPL
+309 QKN
-322 QAQENTTPDIKEC
+322 ATPDIKEC

-385 QEYCS
+385 QEYCSQTGMGIYTK

>member
-34 VKEEGISAVE
+34 VKEAGISAVE

-53 PETLEMLE
+53 PETLEMFE
-61 TAGLQVSCIYEFY
+61 AAGLQVSCVYEFY

-101 IVPGFFSVETEEFV
+101 IVPGFFSVETEDFV
-115 NCVPDREKVWD
+115 KCVPDRQKVWD
-126 YLSHSEKAVRMAE
+126 YLSHSEKALRMAE

-150 RNAVKDEK
+150 RN
-158 ITEPHGIADVKK
+158 IAD
-170 NADSQS
+170 
-176 AADITP
+176 TP
-182 IPVVIEDFD
+182 ITVVIEDFD

-199 VSGMKWFAEQVPG
+199 VSGMQWFAEQVPG

-232 WEELKDKVVHVHCK
+232 WEELKNKVVHVHCK
-246 DRKISAKKLLKV
+246 DRKIKL
-258 QKTESS
+258 
-264 EPLKVQKTESDEPLQ
+264 
-279 AQETDADKAM
+279 
-289 EMQKIYTDK
+289 
-298 PLQAQEADADK
+298 
-309 AMEMQKIYTDKPL
+309 L
-322 QAQENTTPDIKEC
+322 QAQENEIPDIKEC
-335 YLPAAVGEGCIPIK
+335 YLPSAVGEGCIPIK
-349 ELVYKMKEYGYRGY
+349 ELVHKMKEYGYRGH

-385 QEYCS
+385 REYCS

>member
-34 VKEEGISAVE
+34 VKKAGISAVE
-44 INRTYLLEH
+44 INCTYLLEH
-53 PETLEMLE
+53 PATLEMLE

-82 EKARRHIEIARKAK
+82 EKARRHIEIARKTK

-126 YLSHSEKAVRMAE
+126 YLSHSEKAQRMAD

-150 RNAVKDEK
+150 RN
-158 ITEPHGIADVKK
+158 IAG
-170 NADSQS
+170 
-176 AADITP
+176 TP
-182 IPVVIEDFD
+182 ITVVIEDFD

-199 VSGMKWFAEQVPG
+199 VSGMQWFAEQVPG

-246 DRKISAKKLLKV
+246 DRKIS
-258 QKTESS
+258 S
-264 EPLKVQKTESDEPLQ
+264 
-279 AQETDADKAM
+279 
-289 EMQKIYTDK
+289 DK
-298 PLQAQEADADK
+298 PLQT
-309 AMEMQKIYTDKPL
+309 QKN
-322 QAQENTTPDIKEC
+322 ATPDIKEC

-385 QEYCS
+385 QEYCSQTGMEIYTK

>member
-34 VKEEGISAVE
+34 VKKAGISAVE

-126 YLSHSEKAVRMAE
+126 YLSHSEKALRMAE

-150 RNAVKDEK
+150 RNF
-158 ITEPHGIADVKK
+158 AD
-170 NADSQS
+170 
-176 AADITP
+176 TP
-182 IPVVIEDFD
+182 ITVVIEDFD
-191 DRNSPIAC
+191 DRNSPIAS
-199 VSGMKWFAEQVPG
+199 VSGMRWFAEQVPG

-246 DRKISAKKLLKV
+246 DRKISAEKLLKV

-264 EPLKVQKTESDEPLQ
+264 EPLQV
-279 AQETDADKAM
+279 
-289 EMQKIYTDK
+289 
-298 PLQAQEADADK
+298 
-309 AMEMQKIYTDKPL
+309 
-322 QAQENTTPDIKEC
+322 QENATPDIKEC

>member
-34 VKEEGISAVE
+34 VKKAGISAVE
-44 INRTYLLEH
+44 INCTYLLEH
-53 PETLEMLE
+53 PATLEMLE

-82 EKARRHIEIARKAK
+82 EKARRHIEIARKTK

-126 YLSHSEKAVRMAE
+126 YLSHSEKAQRMAD

-150 RNAVKDEK
+150 RN
-158 ITEPHGIADVKK
+158 IAD
-170 NADSQS
+170 
-176 AADITP
+176 TP
-182 IPVVIEDFD
+182 ITVVIEDFD

-199 VSGMKWFAEQVPG
+199 VSGMQWFAKQVPG

-220 NFIIHGEDIFAA
+220 NFIIHGENIFAA

-246 DRKISAKKLLKV
+246 DRKIS
-258 QKTESS
+258 S
-264 EPLKVQKTESDEPLQ
+264 
-279 AQETDADKAM
+279 
-289 EMQKIYTDK
+289 DK
-298 PLQAQEADADK
+298 PLQT
-309 AMEMQKIYTDKPL
+309 QKN
-322 QAQENTTPDIKEC
+322 ATPDIKEC

-375 AYMQKSAANL
+375 AYMQKSVANL
-385 QEYCS
+385 QEYCSQTGMGIYTK

>member
-34 VKEEGISAVE
+34 VKNAGISAVE

-53 PETLEMLE
+53 PATLEMLE

-82 EKARRHIEIARKAK
+82 EKARRHIEIARKTK

-126 YLSHSEKAVRMAE
+126 YLSHSEKAQRMAD

-150 RNAVKDEK
+150 RN
-158 ITEPHGIADVKK
+158 IAD
-170 NADSQS
+170 
-176 AADITP
+176 TP
-182 IPVVIEDFD
+182 ITVVIEDFD

-199 VSGMKWFAEQVPG
+199 VSGMQWFAEQVPG

-246 DRKISAKKLLKV
+246 DRKIS
-258 QKTESS
+258 S
-264 EPLKVQKTESDEPLQ
+264 
-279 AQETDADKAM
+279 
-289 EMQKIYTDK
+289 DK
-298 PLQAQEADADK
+298 PLQT
-309 AMEMQKIYTDKPL
+309 QKNATL
-322 QAQENTTPDIKEC
+322 DIKEC